1 MKEISIKDCA
11 LVVGGMA
18 FITRSMISS
27 PAVRAGV
34 TTGAGAYIAGQAYLG
49 QDITVGGIL
58 GYGAAGAIGAAAS
71 VANTVIRATRYSEMI
86 GAAVGGGLI
95 GTGNMINNSIKNT
108 NKSGSDYNCGDGT
121 DYQD

>member
-1 MKEISIKDCA
+1 MKEISIKDGA
-11 LVVGGMA
+11 LVVGGMGL
-18 FITRSMISS
+18 ITRSMISS

-34 TTGAGAYIAGQAYLG
+34 TTGAGAYITEQAYFG

-58 GYGAAGAIGAAAS
+58 GYGAAGAIGGAAS
-71 VANTVIRATRYSEMI
+71 VANSVIRATRYLEMI

-108 NKSGSDYNCGDGT
+108 NKSGSDYDYGDGT